1 MWDMKFLA
9 VAVAVTLLAG
19 FMPLVLVASPV
30 SVLIAKV
37 AIAIL
42 ITGFAVTVTLYFMHE
57 SAAALTLRD
66 EDFHWH

>member
-1 MWDMKFLA
+1 MWNMKYLA

-19 FMPLVLVASPV
+19 FMLLMLVANPV
-30 SVLIAKV
+30 SVIVAKV

-42 ITGFAVTVTLYFMHE
+42 IIGFAVTVTLYFMHE

>member
-1 MWDMKFLA
+1 MWNMKYLA

-19 FMPLVLVASPV
+19 FMPLMLLASPV

-42 ITGFAVTVTLYFMHE
+42 IIGFAVTATLYFMHE